1 MKSYIECYSCFVRQS
16 VDAGKIATSDENIR
30 WEIMKEVMKKSLE
43 FSRDDSP
50 AIMGKVIHQIVR
62 DISGNNDP
70 YKNVKDEY
78 NKKASKMIGFLT
90 KIIDESGEK
99 LHTALKIAAIG
110 NIIDFGPYG
119 MYGPSLEEFVCKKL
133 KSEFAGN
140 VGFGDFKNKLDNAK
154 SVLYVADNCGEIVFD
169 SIFIN
174 RFLKDKTVYLATRGG
189 AVLNDVT
196 MDDIKEIQFSD
207 NVKLIDTGDNA
218 PGAILKFCSDEF
230 NKLYND
236 VDLVILKGQG
246 NYEGIGKP
254 NRKNVYSVLIVK
266 CPVIASHI
274 GCAKNE
280 LVLTV
285 PD

>member
-218 PGAILKFCSDEF
+218 PGAILKFSINVDM
-230 NKLYND
+230 KL
-236 VDLVILKGQG
+236 
-246 NYEGIGKP
+246 NY
-254 NRKNVYSVLIVK
+254 R
-266 CPVIASHI
+266 
-274 GCAKNE
+274 
-280 LVLTV
+280 
-285 PD
+285 